1 MNPTKFCKLIES
13 EQLKHPNKCIY
24 HLSKTHQTQNCAV
37 KKECDRLIAAN
48 KKPSQTSNPVSPST
62 GQLHH
67 ITEDIVQ
74 DIVFDDTTDV
84 EFDIVDNDTNEDA
97 LLYFERRSKHYLHL
111 VKSQSNPCPVSRHD
125 MKFPVIIDS
134 GANYHMFRDKE
145 FFEHLSPATGSVIL
159 GDRKTTLAIHGIGTV
174 KCQLGENIVTIPD
187 VRCIPGLSESIY
199 SLFLHIKSPDHD
211 VESSFEDGLYLKFP
225 TFKPKAIIESDDIY
239 LDMIP
244 LSLDTITPSTEQIS
258 SKDLSPTMFCRP
270 VAETNQLN
278 EENGQLHSILK
289 ELH

>member
-1 MNPTKFCKLIES
+1 
-13 EQLKHPNKCIY
+13 
-24 HLSKTHQTQNCAV
+24 
-37 KKECDRLIAAN
+37 
-48 KKPSQTSNPVSPST
+48 
-62 GQLHH
+62 
-67 ITEDIVQ
+67 
-74 DIVFDDTTDV
+74 
-84 EFDIVDNDTNEDA
+84 
-97 LLYFERRSKHYLHL
+97 
-111 VKSQSNPCPVSRHD
+111 
-125 MKFPVIIDS
+125 
-134 GANYHMFRDKE
+134 MFRDKE

-159 GDRKTTLAIHGIGTV
+159 GDGKTTLAIHGIGTV

-225 TFKPKAIIESDDIY
+225 TFKPKAIIGSDDIY